1 MPPPRALP
9 LAPPCPR
16 ALSGTVPRL
25 AGTLLLVLAA
35 GASAL
40 GTAGSAQ
47 AKPAPHGA
55 AVRPLGQIVP
65 APAQVRPAGRPFTL
79 TPSARIRVEGHAA
92 DARQVGGYLAG
103 LLRPS
108 TGYALPVVEDSG
120 PARGGHSAGSRH
132 DIRLA
137 LSPGVG
143 SLGAEGYRLGSGP
156 DGVTLTAGTSAGL
169 FHGVQTLRQLL
180 PASVEKRTRQ
190 PGPWQVAGGTVTDV
204 PRYAY
209 RGAML
214 DVSRHFFTVP
224 QVEKYIDQLA
234 LYKIN
239 ELHLHLSD
247 DQGWRI
253 AVNSW
258 PRLAPYGG
266 STEVGGGRG
275 GYYTKAQY
283 AQIVAYAGSRHLE
296 VVPEIDMP
304 SHTNAALATYPQLN
318 CDGVAPPLYTGT
330 DVGFSSLCV
339 PKDVTYDFIDDVIRE
354 LAAITPG
361 RYLHIGGDEA
371 QSTSQADYVS
381 FMNRAQAVV
390 QKYGKTVM
398 GWHQITSATPVKG
411 AVAEYW
417 GYDDTG
423 AAERAQVA
431 AAAKNGTRL
440 VLAPA
445 DRSYLDMKYDENTEL
460 GQDWAGT
467 VEVNRSY
474 DWDPGTYLAGAGVPS
489 SAVIGVEAPLWTETI
504 VTNDDIEA
512 MAFPRLPGIA
522 ELGWSPE
529 STHDWNTYKLRLA
542 AQGPRMT
549 ALGIDFY
556 HSPLIDWP
564 TTD

>member
-1 MPPPRALP
+1 MRL
-9 LAPPCPR
+9 L
-16 ALSGTVPRL
+16 GTVPRL
-25 AGTLLLVLAA
+25 AGSLLLVLAA

-40 GTAGSAQ
+40 GVASAHSR
-47 AKPAPHGA
+47 PHSPGAPGA

-65 APAQVRPAGRPFTL
+65 APAQVHPAGAPFTL
-79 TPSARIRVEGHAA
+79 TPSARIRVAGHAR
-92 DARQVGGYLAG
+92 DVRDVGSYLAG

-108 TGYALPVVEDSG
+108 TGYALPVVQDGG
-120 PARGGHSAGSRH
+120 PGGGH
-132 DIRLA
+132 DVRLA
-137 LSPGVG
+137 LTSGDG
-143 SLGAEGYRLGSGP
+143 ALGAEGYRLDSGP
-156 DGVTLTAGTSAGL
+156 GGVTLTARTPAGL

-180 PASVEKRTRQ
+180 PASVEKRTLQ
-190 PGPWQVAGGTVTDV
+190 HGPWQVAGGTVTDV

-224 QVEKYIDQLA
+224 QVEKYIDELA

-253 AVNSW
+253 AIDSW
-258 PRLAPYGG
+258 PRLASYGG
-266 STEVGGGRG
+266 STAVGGGTG
-275 GYYTKAQY
+275 GFYTKAQY
-283 AQIVAYAGSRHLE
+283 AQIVGYAAARHLE

-304 SHTNAALATYPQLN
+304 SHTNAALASYAQLN

-330 DVGFSSLCV
+330 EVGFSSLCV
-339 PKDVTYDFIDDVIRE
+339 PKDVTYAFVDDVVRE

-371 QSTSQADYVS
+371 HSTSQADYVA

-398 GWHQITSATPVKG
+398 GWHQITSATPVPG

-417 GYDDTG
+417 GYDETG

-431 AAAKNGTRL
+431 AAAQAGTRL

-445 DRSYLDMKYDENTEL
+445 DRSYLDMKYDENTRL

-467 VEVNRSY
+467 VEVDRSY
-474 DWDPGTYLAGAGVPS
+474 DWDPGTYLADAGVPA
-489 SAVIGVEAPLWTETI
+489 SAVLGVEAPLWTETI
-504 VTNDDIEA
+504 TSNDDIEA

-529 STHDWNTYKLRLA
+529 STHDWTAYKVRLA
-542 AQGPRMT
+542 AQGPRMA

-556 HSPLIDWP
+556 RSPLVDWP
-564 TTD
+564 AGS